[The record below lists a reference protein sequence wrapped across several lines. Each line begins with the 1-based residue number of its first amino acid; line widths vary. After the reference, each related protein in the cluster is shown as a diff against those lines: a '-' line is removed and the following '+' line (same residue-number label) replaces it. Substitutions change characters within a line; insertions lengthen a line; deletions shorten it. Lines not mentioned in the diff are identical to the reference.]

1 MSSSQDPRYAQNRK
15 IANDVV
21 KWYFENCK
29 SPGKTASKDSGPKLS
44 EEMWAELLVEA
55 ISSFNRGL
63 EHLEP
68 EGRRAS
74 VDVNE
79 ILDMVGPEALNIVA
93 FLVSKQGLHREAAI
107 RELIVSLNDGDDP
120 KKVQFLSEDV
130 EEYIRSNYPDL
141 EIYGAQLLTK
151 FLGKKK

>member
-1 MSSSQDPRYAQNRK
+1 MSSNQDSSYAQNRK
-15 IANDVV
+15 IANGVV

-29 SPGKTASKDSGPKLS
+29 NPGKTAGKDSGPKLS
-44 EEMWAELLVEA
+44 EEVWAELLVEA

-74 VDVNE
+74 VDVDK

-93 FLVSKQGLHREAAI
+93 FLVTAQAAQGQI
-107 RELIVSLNDGDDP
+107 KG
-120 KKVQFLSEDV
+120 
-130 EEYIRSNYPDL
+130 
-141 EIYGAQLLTK
+141 
-151 FLGKKK
+151 